1 MSVPLPIDPAKMT
14 RRPVHPDL
22 VLCICCMS
30 LLLVGMD
37 VTIVNVALPAIGLD
51 LGARMSG
58 LQWVVDAYTLVV
70 ASFLML
76 AGATADRVGRRR
88 TFQAG
93 MALFMAGSLLCSLA
107 PNIGAL
113 VAFRA
118 VQALGASMLNPVA
131 LSIIANVF
139 TESAARARAI
149 GVWGTVAG
157 LSLGVGPVVGGF
169 LRQAV
174 GGRSVFWINLPIGAT
189 ALVLTARF
197 VPESKASRPR

>member
-1 MSVPLPIDPAKMT
+1 MLTQSTGAT
-14 RRPVHPDL
+14 RPPVHPDV
-22 VLCICCMS
+22 VLAICCMS

-37 VTIVNVALPAIGLD
+37 VTIVNVALPAIGHD
-51 LGARMSG
+51 LHTRMAG

-70 ASFLML
+70 ASFLMM

-93 MALFMAGSLLCSLA
+93 MALFTCGSLLCSLA

-113 VAFRA
+113 IAFRA

-139 TESAARARAI
+139 TESAGFGEFPVAR
-149 GVWGTVAG
+149 G
-157 LSLGVGPVVGGF
+157 LPC
-169 LRQAV
+169 
-174 GGRSVFWINLPIGAT
+174 T
-189 ALVLTARF
+189 
-197 VPESKASRPR
+197 